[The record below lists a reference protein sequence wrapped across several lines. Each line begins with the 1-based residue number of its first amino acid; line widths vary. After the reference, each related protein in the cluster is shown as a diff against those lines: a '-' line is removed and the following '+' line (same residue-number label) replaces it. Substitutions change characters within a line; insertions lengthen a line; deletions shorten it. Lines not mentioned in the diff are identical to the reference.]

1 MNFTVL
7 ALTLTAR
14 AMEYHPE
21 RPAKSN
27 LGLMIVFHVKI
38 RSSADTCF
46 PSLHFAFFE
55 SVTRTVN
62 GFLLRTFAVPMYGL
76 MLKSGLTMS
85 GLARAMP
92 AVHEVHVLLQPDVKP
107 LRHGGSCSAPKV
119 IDPEVDFFDAPPAAP
134 ATMRL
139 VTATSTP
146 SASRK

>member
-1 MNFTVL
+1 MNFTAF

-14 AMEYHPE
+14 ETESHPE
-21 RPAKSN
+21 RPAMSN
-27 LGLMIVFHVKI
+27 LGSTTVCQVKI

-85 GLARAMP
+85 GLASAMP
-92 AVHEVHVLLQPDVKP
+92 AVHEVHVLLQPPVKTFK
-107 LRHGGSCSAPKV
+107 HGGSCSAPKV
-119 IDPEVDFFDAPPAAP
+119 IDPAVDF
-134 ATMRL
+134 
-139 VTATSTP
+139 
-146 SASRK
+146 

>member
-14 AMEYHPE
+14 AMESHPE

-46 PSLHFAFFE
+46 PSLHFAFFF

-62 GFLLRTFAVPMYGL
+62 GFLLRTFEVPRYGF
-76 MLKSGLTMS
+76 SISTPGS
-85 GLARAMP
+85 AMP
-92 AVHEVHVLLQPDVKP
+92 AVHEVHVLLQPDV
-107 LRHGGSCSAPKV
+107 
-119 IDPEVDFFDAPPAAP
+119 
-134 ATMRL
+134 
-139 VTATSTP
+139 
-146 SASRK
+146 